1 MNNLIDKTLD
11 DAEVSRFGALASKW
25 WDPEGE
31 FAPLHAIG
39 PERVRY
45 LRQHLIAHFGRDP
58 SAAQPLDGLR
68 IVDIGC
74 GGGLVSEP
82 LARLG
87 ASVTGIDPA
96 HENIQAA
103 RAHAGQSGLD
113 IDYCACRVE
122 DLSGE
127 GAQFDAVVALEVVE
141 HVPDVRAFLAVCAS
155 VLRPGGLMLLSTI
168 NRTARAFALAIVGAE
183 YVLRWL
189 PRGTH
194 QWDRFV
200 TPDEM
205 RAALAA
211 AGVDMFDERGLSFSP
226 LSGEWRLSDDTGVN
240 YLAAARKPASAP
252 SVLPVHTLE

>member
-1 MNNLIDKTLD
+1 MNNIADRTLD
-11 DAEVSRFGALASKW
+11 DAEVARFGALASKW

-45 LRQHLIAHFGRDP
+45 LRRHLIAHFARDAG
-58 SAAQPLDGLR
+58 AARPLDGLSV
-68 IVDIGC
+68 VDIGC
-74 GGGLVSEP
+74 GGGLICEP
-82 LARLG
+82 MARLG
-87 ASVTGIDPA
+87 ASVTGVDPA
-96 HENIQAA
+96 RENIEAA
-103 RAHAGQSGLD
+103 RAHAGHSGLD
-113 IDYCACRVE
+113 IDYRACRVE
-122 DLSGE
+122 ELAE
-127 GAQFDAVVALEVVE
+127 QGAQFDAVVALEVVE
-141 HVPDVRAFLAVCAS
+141 HVPDVPAFLSVCAS

-211 AGVDMFDERGLSFSP
+211 AGVEMFDECGLSFSP
-226 LSGEWRLSDDTGVN
+226 LSGEWRLGDDIGVN
-240 YLAAARKPASAP
+240 YLAAGRKPES
-252 SVLPVHTLE
+252 LPGVQPARSLV